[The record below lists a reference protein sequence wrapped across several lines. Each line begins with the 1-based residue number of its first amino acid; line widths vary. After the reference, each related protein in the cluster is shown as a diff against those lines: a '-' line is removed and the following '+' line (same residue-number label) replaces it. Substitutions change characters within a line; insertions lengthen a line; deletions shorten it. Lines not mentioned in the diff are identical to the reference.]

1 MIDLSGYRSSLLPNT
16 TPPPIFVGQE
26 GFRTD
31 PVVDGYRLQI
41 RYEVEGDRRI
51 LQIYAPLQEVPAP
64 FPPGTPNVD
73 IELLGVQGVTTD
85 DLFFG

>member
-51 LQIYAPLQEVPAP
+51 LQIYAPL
-64 FPPGTPNVD
+64 
-73 IELLGVQGVTTD
+73 
-85 DLFFG
+85 